1 MFLLSIYFLKMKTKY
16 YFIVILI
23 FIFLYKNVFSA
34 FYFSEVMPNVVD
46 ETIDEYV
53 QISYD

>member
-1 MFLLSIYFLKMKTKY
+1 MKTKY